1 MKLTPMMKQYLDIKK
16 RYKDAIL
23 LFRLGDFYEAFF
35 DDAKTVSKVLNIV
48 LTKRQTAPMA
58 GIPYHALDAYLK
70 KLVDAGYKVA
80 ICEQMEDPKLAKG
93 IVKREVVRV
102 VTPGTILE
110 DELLPSSNNYILSIY
125 GTIAVYADVS
135 TGEVFIRFHK
145 DEDELFDLAD
155 SIGVSQVICPLD
167 TSQKVSDRLKVFVDP
182 LDEWYYTKEGAVEEI
197 KKAFNVEDI
206 DHLELDGAILP
217 LAALIRYL
225 KYTLVTDDL
234 KLKPPRILREEEW
247 LVLDSATVENL
258 SLVPGDK
265 VKNLYDVLN
274 NCRTSMGSRLLKKFL
289 LQPLK
294 NRKEIEKRLDQLQN
308 FYEDQ
313 LALNEIRE
321 YLKGVYDI
329 ERIVTRLIYSKAVP
343 KDLVSLR
350 ESLRVVQSINDV
362 LKTNEKLSEFLIED
376 LVDLVEFLDIALK
389 DEPASVPGDGGVIKE
404 GFSKELDDYLDL
416 LQHTEQKLKEFE
428 YMERKRTGIQNLK
441 VGYNQ
446 VFGYY
451 IEVSKANL
459 SKVPSYYERRQT
471 LVNSERFITPELKE
485 FENKVLSAKEKVEEI
500 EKMLYQMVLDK
511 VKERIEDIENVAASL
526 SYLDVIT
533 TLAYDAIL
541 YNYTRPQF
549 SEGKLE
555 IVEGRHPVVERFV
568 ENYTPNDVYMD
579 DDERFLII
587 TGPNMSGKS
596 TYIRQI
602 GLIAV
607 MAQMGSFVPAKKAI
621 LPIFDRI
628 FTRMGAR
635 DDISGGK
642 STFMVEMS
650 EVALILSHATK
661 DSLVL
666 LDEVGRGTSTFD
678 GISIAW
684 AVSEYLHN
692 KIKAK
697 TAFATHFTEL
707 TELAGFYKGIKNLT
721 IAVTEREGKVVFLH
735 KVIEGVA
742 DKSYGIEVAE
752 LAGLPEEVVE
762 RAKEVLDAIVEKSDL
777 EQKLRVLDKERIER
791 IRKNRKKQ
799 DEDQLTLF

>member
-16 RYKDAIL
+16 KYKDAIL

-35 DDAKTVSKVLNIV
+35 DDAKIVSKVLNIV

-80 ICEQMEDPKLAKG
+80 ICEQMEDPRQAKG

-125 GTIAVYADVS
+125 DNIAVYADVS

-145 DEDELFDLAD
+145 DGDELFDLAE
-155 SIGVSQVICPLD
+155 SIGVSQVICPLEEN
-167 TSQKVSDRLKVFVDP
+167 QKVSERARVFVDP
-182 LDEWYYTKEGAVEEI
+182 LDEWYYTWEGAVEEI

-206 DHLELDGAILP
+206 SHLELGEAVIP
-217 LAALIRYL
+217 LVALIRYL

-234 KLKPPRILREEEW
+234 KLKPPRILKEEEW
-247 LVLDSATVENL
+247 LVLDSSTVENL
-258 SLVPGDK
+258 SLVPGDRE
-265 VKNLYDVLN
+265 KNLYAVLN
-274 NCRTSMGSRLLKKFL
+274 NCRTSMGSRLLKKWI

-294 NRKEIEKRLDQLQN
+294 SRKEIEKRQNQLQS

-329 ERIVTRLIYSKAVP
+329 ERIVTRLIYSKTVP

-362 LKTNEKLSEFLIED
+362 LRTNEKLSEFLVPE
-376 LVDLVEFLDIALK
+376 LSDLVEFLDKALK

-416 LQHTEQKLKEFE
+416 LQHTEKKLKEFE
-428 YMERKRTGIQNLK
+428 YMEKKRTGIQNLK

-451 IEVSKANL
+451 IEVSKGNL
-459 SKVPSYYERRQT
+459 SRVPEYYERRQT

-511 VKERIEDIENVAASL
+511 VKEKIEEIENVASAL

-541 YNYTRPQF
+541 YNYAKPQF
-549 SEGKLE
+549 SDGKLE
-555 IVEGRHPVVERFV
+555 IIEGRHPVVERFV

-579 DDERFLII
+579 DNKRFLII

-602 GLIAV
+602 GLIAI
-607 MAQMGSFVPAKKAI
+607 MAQMGSFVPAKKAS
-621 LPIFDRI
+621 LPIFDRV

-692 KIKAK
+692 NIKAK

-721 IAVTEREGKVVFLH
+721 IAVTEREGKVMFLH

-742 DKSYGIEVAE
+742 DKSYGIEVAQ
-752 LAGLPEEVVE
+752 LAGLPQEVIE
-762 RAKEVLDAIVEKSDL
+762 RAKEVLDAIVEKSEL
-777 EQKLRVLDKERIER
+777 EQKLRVLDKEKIER
-791 IRKNRKKQ
+791 IKKKKKKH
-799 DEDQLTLF
+799 DEDQLKLF